1 MLDKLFNKPDPK
13 SKVIK
18 DTDEDTKVG
27 VSSLRII
34 AKNTLV
40 FSTVAKELK
49 AINNAF
55 GNYLK
60 LSGIKPAVG
69 EPVSATTKSLA
80 DSKEFKMA
88 KVKVQVAGQG
98 EKRQTF
104 VTRIVDKLLNIL
116 KLILLG
122 AALSAIII
130 TEKIVDMLAAPVS
143 KIYNAVIDGISNLVT
158 GITKFYL
165 GFNWLDLFVNG
176 FKKFSSFLEE
186 DGFIG
191 KEQTSKIMS
200 DVGSAYKAIISV
212 YGGFLK
218 QVINWIKPKLSIVGR
233 FIGKNILGVDVDKVI
248 EKRNERKRLVE
259 ESKKLEEE
267 SVNLDKVTKE
277 LVTKR
282 DKLKLEK
289 EKKEKELEEKRN
301 AEIKQK
307 AEETYKKRSVFEK
320 IFNRPSKEEKKEEVK
335 PTPPPIEERGKPA
348 VAAPVTPAPAPKA
361 APAPAA
367 PPPPKASAPA
377 PAPKAAPAPAAPP
390 PPKASAPAPAA
401 KPEPKLDI
409 SKVPG
414 SVKPI
419 PQDIKPSKESGA
431 SSNNLESLVEKE
443 TPKVILQFE
452 PAFENLIVKIAK
464 DFKSAMNQPIQI
476 NSGFRTGDYQKD
488 LWFNL
493 KGKNPG
499 YLARVG
505 REGGFDNLTG
515 SKQDAIL
522 ALMRSGVA
530 APSKKSGI
538 VIELDKY
545 GEQPGQVVGK
555 KVIPPSAGKGHEAG
569 RAADISTADLE
580 NKSFLEKMGFKDT
593 DSYLKSIGLWR
604 SLLKSPAKET
614 WHVETIGGISHTDS
628 VPTPIDKPSTELAA
642 EQRKQSKPNNPA
654 YVNATTTNNTGI
666 ETNTT
671 IVQRKAA

>member
-13 SKVIK
+13 SKVTK
-18 DTDEDTKVG
+18 DTDENTKVG

-34 AKNTLV
+34 AKSTLL
-40 FSTVAKELK
+40 FKSVAKELK

-60 LSGIKPAVG
+60 LSGIRPAVG

-98 EKRQTF
+98 EKKQTF
-104 VTRIVDKLLNIL
+104 VTRIVDKLLNVL

-122 AALSAIII
+122 AVFSVIVI
-130 TEKIVDMLAAPVS
+130 TEKIVEMLSSTVS
-143 KIYNAVIDGISNLVT
+143 TIFDAVVSGATAIINGIKN
-158 GITKFYL
+158 F
-165 GFNWLDLFVNG
+165 FNTVDWLDLLTTG
-176 FKKFSSFLEE
+176 FNKYLNFISF
-186 DGFIG
+186 GFISE
-191 KEQTSKIMS
+191 EQTGKIMG
-200 DVGSAYKAIISV
+200 DAGSAYRAILTGI
-212 YGGFLK
+212 GGFLK
-218 QVINWIKPKLSIVGR
+218 GVVEWIKPKLEAVGR
-233 FIGKNILGVDVDKVI
+233 FIGKDILGVDVDKVI

-267 SVNLDKVTKE
+267 SVNLDKITKE

-282 DKLKLEK
+282 DKLKQEK

-348 VAAPVTPAPAPKA
+348 VAAPVTPAPAPPPPKA
-361 APAPAA
+361 PAPAPAA
-367 PPPPKASAPA
+367 PPPPK
-377 PAPKAAPAPAAPP
+377 
-390 PPKASAPAPAA
+390 APAPAA
-401 KPEPKLDI
+401 KPEPKLDV

-414 SVKPI
+414 SVNPI

-431 SSNNLESLVEKE
+431 SSNNLESLVKKE

-452 PAFENLIVKIAK
+452 PAFENLVIKIAQ
-464 DFKSAMNQPIQI
+464 DFKAAMNKPIQI

-493 KGKNPG
+493 KGNNPG

-515 SKQDAIL
+515 PKQDGIL

-538 VIELDKY
+538 VIEVDKY

-555 KVIPPSAGKGHEAG
+555 KVIPPTAGKGHEAG
-569 RAADISTADLE
+569 RAVDISPADLE

-604 SLLKSPAKET
+604 SLLKSPANET

-628 VPTPIDKPSTELAA
+628 VQTPIDKPSTELAA
-642 EQRKQSKPNNPA
+642 EQRKQSKPKNPA
-654 YVNATTTNNTGI
+654 VINATTTNNTDI

-671 IVQRKAA
+671 IIQRKAA